1 MKIQQTM
8 TSIIII
14 IITISPKNDPKSMAD
29 YHAHKHFYMICTGY
43 AKDEQAFYQALKEVI
58 IRLKKLE
65 DEQNVE
71 MKYWWMELLS
81 KDSDGYL
88 EYKKNK

>member
-1 MKIQQTM
+1 
-8 TSIIII
+8 
-14 IITISPKNDPKSMAD
+14 MAD

-71 MKYWWMELLS
+71 MKY
-81 KDSDGYL
+81 
-88 EYKKNK
+88 